1 MSISDE
7 IQATKDYYE
16 ERLTAQYRLCESLRK
31 HLEVIEA
38 RNTHLQYLVVGLRES
53 AKIYASQIC
62 AQASAMYAIKDLIED
77 SAPKPHGNALSRK
90 VLEIITKL
98 DGEMVA
104 IQTASERDVNGTNET
119 ED

>member
-1 MSISDE
+1 
-7 IQATKDYYE
+7 
-16 ERLTAQYRLCESLRK
+16 
-31 HLEVIEA
+31 
-38 RNTHLQYLVVGLRES
+38 
-53 AKIYASQIC
+53 
-62 AQASAMYAIKDLIED
+62 MYAIKDLIED

-104 IQTASERDVNGTNET
+104 IQAVSKRDINGTNET